1 MSSQKIEKP
10 YCIKP
15 ILKIYQR
22 LIIKNLS
29 GWNVDPIYN
38 ITEDLNLNYIWNAF
52 IKQGFTGINIFTNVL
67 KSCLIEHYINY
78 WFIKI
83 NKLDVEETVVHTN
96 LPTHNKLELYSK
108 IKQKFVYEKYL
119 DYIVDKKKRISLCK
133 FRLSNHHLSIERG
146 RYLRPVI
153 PVKDRLCLIC
163 DKSDI
168 ENEEHF
174 LLHCTKYNG
183 IRTVCNIDE
192 IITSHNQNICSILNS
207 NSIDDIRNLSKFI
220 SLAFQLKGTLV
231 NTNN

>member
-1 MSSQKIEKP
+1 MIST
-10 YCIKP
+10 
-15 ILKIYQR
+15 
-22 LIIKNLS
+22 
-29 GWNVDPIYN
+29 GG
-38 ITEDLNLNYIWNAF
+38 ITI
-52 IKQGFTGINIFTNVL
+52 TNVL

-96 LPTHNKLELYSK
+96 LPTHTKLELYSK

-119 DYIVDKKKRISLCK
+119 YYIVDKKKRISLCK
-133 FRLSNHHLSIERG
+133 FRISNHHLSIERG

-174 LLHCTKYNG
+174 LLHCTKYND

-192 IITSHNQNICSILNS
+192 IITSHNRNICSILNS

-220 SLAFQLKGTLV
+220 SLAFQLRGTLV